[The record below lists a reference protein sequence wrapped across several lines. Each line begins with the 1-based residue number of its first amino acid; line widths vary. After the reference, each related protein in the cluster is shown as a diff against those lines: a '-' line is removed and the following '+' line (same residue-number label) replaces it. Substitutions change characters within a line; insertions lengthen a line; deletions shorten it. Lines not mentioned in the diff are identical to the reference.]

1 MNVALMTL
9 GCKVNTYE
17 TEAVWELL
25 KERGYQR
32 VDRMEDADFVVIN
45 TCMVTQVAEG
55 KSKQMIRRAI
65 SKNPHTQVVV
75 MGCLSQM
82 EKETIAKI
90 PGVIVIVGTKD
101 RERIPQLLD
110 IYRHERQPLILDSA
124 YRKNEPYDALSLHTF
139 QIHQR
144 AFLKIQDGC
153 DQFCSYCIIPHTRGR
168 VRSKPLEVVLEEAG
182 LLAKIHPEI
191 VLTGI
196 HTGAYGR
203 DLDHIHLTTLIRRL
217 MENPNMSRL
226 RISSIEVTEVTD
238 DLIKIILESNTL
250 VPHLHIPLQSGSDP
264 ILKRMNRPYSA
275 SDYLKRIEEIRKTLP
290 GIAITTDIIVGFP
303 GEIEADFQATYTLAR
318 LVGFSEMH
326 IFPYSKRKGTQAE
339 HFTDEVS
346 HDIKK
351 RRVHELI
358 ALNTSLARNYI
369 LSKKKS
375 KLQVVVEQY
384 RDGMLIGHS
393 REYIHI
399 QFPGPKEYVGREV
412 DVHLVEEA
420 YPLSHG
426 RLCQ

>member
-1 MNVALMTL
+1 MNVAFVTL

-17 TEAVWELL
+17 TEAIWELL
-25 KERGYQR
+25 QDRGYQR
-32 VDRMEDADFVVIN
+32 VDRMEDADYVVIN

-65 SKNPHTQVVV
+65 TKNPHTQVVV

-82 EKETIAKI
+82 EKETIAQI
-90 PGVIVIVGTKD
+90 PGVIIIVGTKD
-101 RERIPQLLD
+101 REQIPDLLD
-110 IYRHERQPLILDSA
+110 LYRRDPQPLILNSS
-124 YRKNEPYDALSLHTF
+124 YMKQEPYDALSLQKF

-153 DQFCSYCIIPHTRGR
+153 DQFCSYCIIPYTRGR
-168 VRSKPLEVVLEEAG
+168 VRSKPLEVVLEEADA
-182 LLAKIHPEI
+182 LAKMHPEI

-203 DLDHIHLTTLIRRL
+203 DLEHIDLTTLIRRL
-217 MENPNMSRL
+217 IEHPNMPRL
-226 RISSIEVTEVTD
+226 RISSIEVIEITD
-238 DLIKIILESNTL
+238 DLIKMLSDSNPL
-250 VPHLHIPLQSGSDP
+250 VPHLHIPLQSGSDS

-275 SDYLKRIEEIRKTLP
+275 ADYLKRIEEIRKRLP

-303 GEIEADFQATYTLAR
+303 GETEHDFQASCTLAR
-318 LVGFSEMH
+318 LARFSEMH

-339 HFTDEVS
+339 HFTDEVP

-358 ALNTSLARNYI
+358 ALNQRLAQDYI
-369 LSKKKS
+369 QSKKAS

-384 RDGMLIGHS
+384 RSGMLIGHS

-399 QFPGPKEYVGREV
+399 QFPGPKEYIGREV
-412 DVHLVEEA
+412 DVDLVHEE
-420 YPLSHG
+420 YPLSLG
-426 RLCQ
+426 RLI